1 MKTAGNCKKKK
12 PLIQAQMIKKKQSIQ
27 VGKRRNKTIILKGR
41 SNYITVIS
49 KFKDGRL
56 VAPAFPQ
63 YL

>member
-1 MKTAGNCKKKK
+1 
-12 PLIQAQMIKKKQSIQ
+12 
-27 VGKRRNKTIILKGR
+27 LKGR

-63 YL
+63 YLWGIEAERAQQQCFMVGESGKALKIQLSTESSKN